1 MYIYIFHG
9 NIYVS
14 WFMGIDQNFLFPC
27 SSHINLDR
35 PSASWPRWSDKSM
48 SRAAKIQSDEVSKVG
63 KLASDA
69 ICTYN
74 SLEIPYIYVCIYM
87 HKTTHRYII
96 PKIPGWF
103 QTCVLLRTW
112 DDDPTWPSYFGC
124 GSNTEQ
130 LGRNSQVNIPSMI
143 SGNSN
148 CSWLYNDDANSECD
162 MSTWSKM
169 EKIDHPSEATAE
181 EVMIFGVTFSVLIHP
196 QCNLFALASWP
207 WGTRCRTGRSHG
219 VDCALPVF
227 YPSLVPDGN
236 LPNG

>member
-1 MYIYIFHG
+1 MYIYIY
-9 NIYVS
+9 ICVCVYV
-14 WFMGIDQNFLFPC
+14 
-27 SSHINLDR
+27 
-35 PSASWPRWSDKSM
+35 
-48 SRAAKIQSDEVSKVG
+48 
-63 KLASDA
+63 
-69 ICTYN
+69 
-74 SLEIPYIYVCIYM
+74 YIYT

-103 QTCVLLRTW
+103 QTCVLLRPS

-181 EVMIFGVTFSVLIHP
+181 EVMILEVTFSVLIHP

-207 WGTRCRTGRSHG
+207 WGTRCRTGRSRG
-219 VDCALPVF
+219 LDCALPVF
-227 YPSLVPDGN
+227 SN
-236 LPNG
+236 H